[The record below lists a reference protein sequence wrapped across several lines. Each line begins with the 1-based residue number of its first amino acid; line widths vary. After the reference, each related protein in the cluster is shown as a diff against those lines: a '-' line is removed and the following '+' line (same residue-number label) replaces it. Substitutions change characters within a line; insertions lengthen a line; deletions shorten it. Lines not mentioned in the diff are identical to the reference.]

1 MTGTCHRGIQ
11 CDPEKIAGVSLSDT
25 HLHYGAPEPGLP
37 LLIVRS
43 DLCEAVISLQGA
55 QLLEFTPR
63 GEKPLLWLSPLA
75 EYTAGRA
82 IRGGVPICLPWFGV
96 HPEDP
101 ARPKHGF
108 VRVSQWSLAKLRQ
121 SKSGGH
127 VVTLCYRS
135 ERDALELFPFRFS
148 AELEISLSS
157 KLVLD
162 LSVKNEDI
170 RPMPVSW
177 AFHSYFSVSA
187 LESVSV
193 SGLENCI
200 YLDNT
205 AGLKSQLQQGRVK
218 FAGELDRVY
227 ENAGARQCIEG
238 DSPVC
243 VQGENCNTVIVW
255 NPGEDLASRMV
266 DIGADNYRSFICV
279 ERGAAFSDSWM
290 LAAGEKKSA
299 RLTIQ
304 KP

>member
-1 MTGTCHRGIQ
+1 MTGTCHTDVQ

-25 HLHYGAPEPGLP
+25 HLQYGAPGPGLP

-43 DLCEAVISLQGA
+43 ELCKAVICLQGA

-63 GEKPLLWLSPLA
+63 GEKALLWLSPLA

-82 IRGGVPICLPWFGV
+82 VRGGVPICLPWFGV
-96 HPEDP
+96 HPDDP
-101 ARPKHGF
+101 AKPKHGF
-108 VRVSQWSLAKLRQ
+108 VRVRQWSLAKLRQ
-121 SKSGGH
+121 NKSGH
-127 VVTLCYRS
+127 HIVTLCYRS
-135 ERDALELFPFRFS
+135 QRDTLELFPFRFS

-157 KLVLD
+157 KVVLN
-162 LSVKNEDI
+162 LTVKNEDT
-170 RPMPVSW
+170 RSMPASW
-177 AFHSYFSVSA
+177 AFHSYFAVSA

-205 AGLKSQLQQGRVK
+205 AGLRSQRQQGQVR
-218 FAGELDRVY
+218 FEGEVDRVY
-227 ENAGARQCIEG
+227 QNIGTSQCIEG
-238 DSPVC
+238 NSPVS
-243 VQGENCNTVIVW
+243 VQGENCNTVIIW
-255 NPGEDLASRMV
+255 NPGEELASRMV